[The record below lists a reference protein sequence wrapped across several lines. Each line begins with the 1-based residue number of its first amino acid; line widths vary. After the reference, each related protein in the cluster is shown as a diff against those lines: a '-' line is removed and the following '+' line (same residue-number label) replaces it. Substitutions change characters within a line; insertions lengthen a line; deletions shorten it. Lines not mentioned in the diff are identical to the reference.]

1 MLDNQVNYSTIYL
14 SIREVDE
21 PTVIVE
27 RTAWQKI
34 GDGFVKNTGKMWNGL
49 VNVFIWLI
57 TIIPYLIPLAL
68 IGGVV
73 LLVVRFFK
81 KRKAKK
87 NLADTEQK

>member
-1 MLDNQVNYSTIYL
+1 
-14 SIREVDE
+14 
-21 PTVIVE
+21 
-27 RTAWQKI
+27 
-34 GDGFVKNTGKMWNGL
+34 

-81 KRKAKK
+81 KRKVKK
-87 NLADTEQK
+87 NPADMEQK